1 MKPRPVILDVD
12 AGVDDALAIM
22 LALRSP
28 ELEVKG
34 ILTVSGNVQV
44 SQTTTNTLTVLDLLE
59 APPIAVAAGAAAT
72 GSVAWP
78 AAFHRPAA
86 RSQWTP

>member
-1 MKPRPVILDVD
+1 MKPRPVIVDVD
-12 AGVDDALAIM
+12 TRVDDALAIM

-44 SQTTTNTLTVLDLLE
+44 SQTTTNTLTVLDLLDP
-59 APPIAVAAGAAAT
+59 PPIAVAAGAAAPL
-72 GSVAWP
+72 A
-78 AAFHRPAA
+78 RPGITASRVWMA
-86 RSQWTP
+86 